1 MKAKP
6 SGRSNR
12 KPAKRRASHLTRGK
26 RSGRLL
32 RPERPL
38 ITTVIF
44 DLDDTLYDCF
54 RQRVQLAH
62 RHAAEAMVKAGVGAT
77 VSEVFKVRMAAF
89 KKDPHLQFIDDAVC
103 RRFKVANPQLAQMR
117 SRAAYFS
124 TPVGKLTLFPASR
137 RVLRTLARRGVRN
150 FIVSFGDP
158 ETQHAKVRALGLEGE
173 KSVKK
178 IFYADTGKLMTKESI
193 FQVIQKHQE
202 KDPRRI
208 LVVGDRPSSE
218 IKAGRSLGF
227 HTVRL
232 QHGEFATLEAVG
244 AEETADR
251 TIHSIAEVLKL
262 PYRFG
267 S

>member
-1 MKAKP
+1 MKAKR
-6 SGRSNR
+6 SGRSNNKR
-12 KPAKRRASHLTRGK
+12 AKRGASHPAHARCS
-26 RSGRLL
+26 RV
-32 RPERPL
+32 ERPL

-62 RHAAEAMVKAGVGAT
+62 RHAAEAMVKAGVGGT
-77 VSEVFKVRMAAF
+77 VAEVFKVRMTAF

-103 RRFKVANPQLAQMR
+103 RRFQVANSQLAQMR

-124 TPVGKLTLFPASR
+124 TPVGKLTLFPASK

-158 ETQHAKVRALGLEGE
+158 ETQHAKVRALGLDVE

-178 IFYADTGKLMTKESI
+178 IFFADTGKLMTKEMI
-193 FQVIQKHQE
+193 FKVIQQHEEQ
-202 KDPRRI
+202 DPRKI

-218 IKAGRSLGF
+218 IKAGKSLGF
-227 HTVRL
+227 HTARL
-232 QHGEFATLEAVG
+232 QHGEFATLEAVD
-244 AEETADR
+244 AEEQADR
-251 TIHSIAEVLKL
+251 TVHSIGEVLKL

-267 S
+267 G

>member
-1 MKAKP
+1 MKAKRSRRSN
-6 SGRSNR
+6 SGR
-12 KPAKRRASHLTRGK
+12 AKRRAGRAVRGE
-26 RSGRLL
+26 RAE

-62 RHAAEAMVKAGVGAT
+62 RHAAEAMVKAGVAAT
-77 VSEVFKVRMAAF
+77 VAEVFKVRMAAF
-89 KKDPHLQFIDDAVC
+89 KRDPHLQYIDEAVC
-103 RRFKVANPQLAQMR
+103 RRFKVANPELVQMR

-137 RVLRTLARRGVRN
+137 RVLRTLAKRGVRN

-158 ETQHAKVRALGLEGE
+158 ETQHAKVRALGLDVE

-178 IFYADTGKLMTKESI
+178 IFYADTGKLMTKEAI
-193 FQVIQKHQE
+193 FKVIQQHEE
-202 KDPRRI
+202 KDSRKI

-218 IKAGRSLGF
+218 IKAGKSLSF
-227 HTVRL
+227 HTARL
-232 QHGEFATLEAVG
+232 QHGEFATLKPAG
-244 AEETADR
+244 AEEEADR
-251 TIHSIAEVLKL
+251 TIHSIGDVLRL

-267 S
+267 K